1 MLCISACQV
10 LEALYCKQWT
20 ELDGVGALI
29 ITPTREL
36 AYQIFE
42 TLRKVGHY
50 HDVSAGLIIGRVK
63 YSLRLCK
70 SLCEVFG
77 HSFFFR
83 LHWFPAPSE
92 LTGCLGVI
100 LKGGTSA

>member
-1 MLCISACQV
+1 V

-20 ELDGVGALI
+20 RLDGVGALV

-50 HDVSAGLIIGRVK
+50 HDMSAGLIIGNVYR
-63 YSLRLCK
+63 YSFNVMLFL
-70 SLCEVFG
+70 
-77 HSFFFR
+77 
-83 LHWFPAPSE
+83 
-92 LTGCLGVI
+92 
-100 LKGGTSA
+100 